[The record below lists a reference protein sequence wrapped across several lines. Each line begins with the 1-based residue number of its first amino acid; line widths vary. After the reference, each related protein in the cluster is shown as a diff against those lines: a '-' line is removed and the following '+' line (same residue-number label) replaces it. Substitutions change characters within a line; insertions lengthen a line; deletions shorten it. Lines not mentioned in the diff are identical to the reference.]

1 MFIDW
6 LSVSQEHDHDLPV
19 VCDVFTLTIDANTNE
34 VLSTRQPWFKH
45 EGSYSTSIKISV
57 QGRKVRVDGNP
68 SRIDRLDNLFGY
80 STLDQC
86 IHVYNVLLAE
96 YGLPPFTKC
105 TGLQLRDGASGAR
118 PGDWL
123 SDGCIIERVDLTTNV
138 AVGEGNVLAYLRGL
152 STQRIGHSVGYLYPN
167 GRTVDWTAAGKRKGG
182 VRLQYRK
189 AYDKA
194 FEMGEH
200 LRPRVLRMFGEES
213 PELAYVDQLISY
225 CNQHGVVRQE
235 QELKQEFLSREGL
248 RYWGLFNES
257 RLREIHAEF
266 LAVDNKLKV
275 TAMDLMTISQQ
286 LIAEGVVD
294 STYAA
299 NMTAMVAINWSNGQV
314 FNLSKSSVKKHRARL
329 RQIGIDIANPC
340 DTSRFTPVVV
350 RQAREVTKVY
360 DLPVPAWYRRP
371 VGHLQLVAA

>member
-6 LSVSQEHDHDLPV
+6 LSVSQEHPHDLPV
-19 VCDVFTLTIDANTNE
+19 VCDVFTLTVDASTHE

-57 QGRKVRVDGNP
+57 QGCKVRVEGNP
-68 SRIDRLDNLFGY
+68 SRIDRQDNLFGY
-80 STLDQC
+80 VTIEQC
-86 IHVYNVLLAE
+86 IAVYNQLLAE
-96 YGLPPFTKC
+96 YGLPAFTRC
-105 TGLQLRDGASGAR
+105 TAIHLRDGASGAR
-118 PGDWL
+118 PGDWVA
-123 SDGCIIERVDLTTNV
+123 DGCVIDRIDLTTNV
-138 AVGEGNVLAYLRGL
+138 SVGEGNVLAYLRGL

-200 LRPRVLRMFGEES
+200 LRPRVLRMFGDES

-248 RYWGLFNES
+248 RYWGLFNEN
-257 RLREIHAEF
+257 RLRDIHDEF
-266 LAVDNKLKV
+266 LAVDKKLKV
-275 TAMDLMTISQQ
+275 TAMDLATISQQ
-286 LIAEGVVD
+286 LIAEGVVT

-299 NMTAMVAINWSNGQV
+299 NMTAMVAINWSNGQP
-314 FNLSKSSVKKHRARL
+314 FDKNNRSLQKHRARL

-340 DTSRFTPVVV
+340 DTSRFTPVIV
-350 RQAREVTKVY
+350 RQAREVTKTY
-360 DLPVPAWYRRP
+360 DLPIPDWYRRP
-371 VGHLQLVAA
+371 VGHLRLVA